1 LELVGEKDAVQVVD
15 LVLDDMGLRSP
26 EGLAIRQRYLVVAPL
41 ADEGVGQTQA
51 ALGREVGFPRADDL
65 RVHEGLVPVGDEKPG
80 VDADLRGRQTIFS
93 RS

>member
-1 LELVGEKDAVQVVD
+1 MVGFVHQRARQQFFSAYLDGFTFH
-15 LVLDDMGLRSP
+15 VLRARGNRAWPRHL
-26 EGLAIRQRYLVVAPL
+26 LA
-41 ADEGVGQTQA
+41 EFGQTQA